1 VNVRRLDLLRWNV
14 HQRFAEMVG
23 ACERLLSA
31 ARAVGDAD
39 GVAEAAYF
47 LFVAFFAGPAPV
59 AEGRAAIARLR
70 RESMGPLGEAGVTNA
85 EGLLLAMEGRFD
97 EARPLVDRARR
108 TYEELG
114 LAVKAHGT
122 LLGAAFVERAAGE
135 VEAAE
140 RALREGSDGLR
151 AMGETGYLSTFL
163 GFLGEALYLLGR
175 YEEADEAARESERL
189 TQPGDTASE
198 TLWRSV
204 RSRLLARRG
213 EADEALRLAREANAW
228 IETTDALVS
237 TADQYV
243 TYAEVLRLAGRDA
256 EAVAALERALEL
268 YERKGHLP
276 LVERTRAS
284 IAALRGLSTPS
295 SSAPARSAPAPSSRP
310 TAP

>member
-1 VNVRRLDLLRWNV
+1 
-14 HQRFAEMVG
+14 
-23 ACERLLSA
+23 
-31 ARAVGDAD
+31 
-39 GVAEAAYF
+39 
-47 LFVAFFAGPAPV
+47 
-59 AEGRAAIARLR
+59 
-70 RESMGPLGEAGVTNA
+70 
-85 EGLLLAMEGRFD
+85 
-97 EARPLVDRARR
+97 
-108 TYEELG
+108 
-114 LAVKAHGT
+114 
-122 LLGAAFVERAAGE
+122 
-135 VEAAE
+135 
-140 RALREGSDGLR
+140 
-151 AMGETGYLSTFL
+151 MGETGYLSTFL